1 MGSTWGSH
9 QLRGARPC
17 NYDKVVGNP
26 RLNGDY
32 YRCAMSLGSEL
43 TLIRTLL
50 KISKRCLCPKL
61 KSYALELHARKVEL
75 MLELKIR
82 SEADKTADSRV
93 AAA

>member
-17 NYDKVVGNP
+17 NYDKLVGNA

-61 KSYALELHARKVEL
+61 KSYALELHARKVDL